1 MLSFACKAPN
11 GQVVRLDDLP
21 IEDLQRLASEAGMES
36 WFDLY
41 MQPARH
47 GKATIALYRYCCK
60 VVDSEPIEPVTPR
73 VILGAYEA
81 VEQDTLPTLWENG
94 NPPTADD
101 QTTP

>member
-21 IEDLQRLASEAGMES
+21 IEDLQRLATDSGMES

-47 GKATIALYRYCCK
+47 GRATIALYRHCCA
-60 VVDSEPIEPVTPR
+60 VVGADPVEPITPK
-73 VILGAYEA
+73 VILNSFEA
-81 VEQDTLPTLWENG
+81 VEEDTLPTMWENG

-101 QTTP
+101 QTTQ